1 MLSGII
7 CTIWKNMKSTH
18 GGVSLLV
25 KVLLTLG
32 WFSRF
37 LNCTIG
43 SKLRKASLSKV
54 LIIERGEFLDKWIE
68 SLIKAHKITIN
79 MKSFRYNVINKINVS
94 SFYALKICPNTQ
106 RLRKPLHALFRQ
118 SYFLLNNCLPKG
130 WQMFKDLH
138 PKLYSQF
145 EESC

>member
-1 MLSGII
+1 MLFGII
-7 CTIWKNMKSTH
+7 CTI
-18 GGVSLLV
+18 V
-25 KVLLTLG
+25 KHEKHSRRSVTFSKALLTLG

-37 LNCTIG
+37 LNCAIG

-68 SLIKAHKITIN
+68 SLIKAHKITVN

-94 SFYALKICPNTQ
+94 SFYTLKICPKTE
-106 RLRKPLHALFRQ
+106 RLRKLLHALSRQ